1 MKLDDTEL
9 LAIWWCLI
17 VLAFLLGTAWVC
29 NKLTKR
35 NRRTRNGWRVTRQGL
50 HDASCRSGWKAHV
63 QSGHR
68 Y

>member
-1 MKLDDTEL
+1 MSDMQK
-9 LAIWWCLI
+9 LAIECCVAGI
-17 VLAFLLGTAWVC
+17 ALLLLLSWVC
-29 NKLTKR
+29 DRLTKR

-63 QSGHR
+63 QHGHR